1 MLRIT
6 TIATVL
12 LLAAGGMSL
21 AQTSST
27 GTRSQSTDTSTD
39 TSISG
44 KSMIGNAPIGH
55 RQPRRNPELES
66 SETTRDPADVVLDR
80 KIRSIC
86 RGC

>member
-1 MLRIT
+1 MLRTT
-6 TIATVL
+6 TIATAL

-21 AQTSST
+21 AQTSSSTST
-27 GTRSQSTDTSTD
+27 GTRPPASDS
-39 TSISG
+39 SISG
-44 KSMIGNAPIGH
+44 TPMIGNAPIGH

>member
-1 MLRIT
+1 MLRTT

-21 AQTSST
+21 AQTSSSTST
-27 GTRSQSTDTSTD
+27 GTRPPASDP
-39 TSISG
+39 SISG
-44 KSMIGNAPIGH
+44 TPLIGNAPIGH